1 MKENEKEDTEDIT
14 EIIQILDELKN
25 KGNFTGI
32 LFAKRNG
39 ELIYEIIE
47 KSFNSKEFVSMCAS
61 VLEGAAGLSKTMGSQ
76 KIDKIIAELNEETIF
91 IVEINKN
98 SFLTCILNAQSNTSI
113 ILDNMDKYIQKI
125 VTLAIK

>member
-1 MKENEKEDTEDIT
+1 MKEIEKEDKEDTT

-39 ELIYEIIE
+39 ELIHQNIG

-61 VLEGAAGLSKTMGSQ
+61 VLEGATGLSKTMESQ
-76 KIDKIIAELNEETIF
+76 RLIKIIADLKGETI
-91 IVEINKN
+91 IIIEIDKN
-98 SFLTCILNAQSNTSI
+98 SFLTCLVNAESNTSV
-113 ILDNMDKYIQKI
+113 ILDKLDNYVQKI
-125 VTLAIK
+125 VTLFIE